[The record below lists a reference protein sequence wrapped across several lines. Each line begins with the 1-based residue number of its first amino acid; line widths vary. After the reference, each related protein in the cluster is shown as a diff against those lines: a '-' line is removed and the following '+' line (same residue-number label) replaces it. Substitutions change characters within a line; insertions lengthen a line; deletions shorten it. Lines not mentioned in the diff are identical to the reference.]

1 MRNTKA
7 GVWIRIALGVAVIV
21 GGPAILI
28 AVMRSAY
35 QTSPVPGGIDRATFD
50 YPRPGDS
57 AQAVGATP
65 AAVKPPAAPIPAP
78 AIAPA
83 PPPSPPA
90 AESEPGTPAQ
100 PGDPC
105 ADTQQEIA
113 QIKSRMSQA
122 YTPAEGKYF
131 RERLQK
137 LNQQANALKCGP

>member
-57 AQAVGATP
+57 AQAARATP
-65 AAVKPPAAPIPAP
+65 AAVTPPAAPVPAP
-78 AIAPA
+78 ATAPA

-90 AESEPGTPAQ
+90 ADSGPDASSQ
-100 PGDPC
+100 PDDPC
-105 ADTQQEIA
+105 ADTGQEIA
-113 QIKSRMSQA
+113 QINTRMNQA
-122 YTPAEGKYF
+122 YTSAEGKYF
-131 RERLQK
+131 RERLRK
-137 LNQQANALKCGP
+137 LKQQAKELKCGR